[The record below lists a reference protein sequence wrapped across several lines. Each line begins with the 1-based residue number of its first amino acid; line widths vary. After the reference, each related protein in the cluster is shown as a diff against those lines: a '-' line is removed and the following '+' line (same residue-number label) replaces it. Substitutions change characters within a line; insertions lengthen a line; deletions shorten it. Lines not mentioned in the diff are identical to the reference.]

1 MSELESRNVRGNL
14 LDLGLEPGAENLKVE
29 LSAPIIL
36 YKDEFQIVGDEQE
49 IAIDEYGDWNVDI
62 VDTDN
67 MSEGSHYVFKV
78 EGRLYRRLV
87 PLSAADWQFRDLPAF
102 GC

>member
-1 MSELESRNVRGNL
+1 MNSLELRNVRGNL
-14 LDLGLEPGAENLKVE
+14 LDLGLAPGAESLEVG
-29 LSAPIIL
+29 LSASIIP
-36 YKDEFQIVGDEQE
+36 YKDEFQLVGDELE
-49 IAIDEYGDWNVDI
+49 IEIDSYGEWNADL

-67 MSEGSHYVFKV
+67 MPDGSHYVFRV

-87 PLSAADWQFRDLPAF
+87 PLSAPDWRFRDLPAF